1 LNLNIDIQYPFQW
14 VTIDVVIHEKLSAKL
29 GDLNIHFA

>member
-1 LNLNIDIQYPFQW
+1 
-14 VTIDVVIHEKLSAKL
+14 LSAKL